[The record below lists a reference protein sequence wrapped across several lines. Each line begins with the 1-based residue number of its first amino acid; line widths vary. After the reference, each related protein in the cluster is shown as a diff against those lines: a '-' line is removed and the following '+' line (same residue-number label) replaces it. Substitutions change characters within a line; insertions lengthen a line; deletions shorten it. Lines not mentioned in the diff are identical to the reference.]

1 MQYSQIDL
9 PSNNATV
16 LTQAL
21 DSLVERHYAIIPN
34 FLLVNMQQ
42 ALLQELLQKQN
53 DGFFHAAHIG
63 RGQHQ
68 ARHSQIRGD
77 SICWLEADFALGHVY
92 LTMMEQLRQ
101 QLNQDFYLGLR
112 SFEGHY
118 AHYQIGSVY
127 QRHVDRHQDN
137 NARVV
142 SAVCYLNQDWPIEAG
157 GELKLYDNNN
167 QLLLTLPPIGG
178 TLVLFMSADMP
189 HEVLAAHRSR
199 YSIAGWF
206 RQD

>member
-1 MQYSQIDL
+1 
-9 PSNNATV
+9 
-16 LTQAL
+16 
-21 DSLVERHYAIIPN
+21 
-34 FLLVNMQQ
+34 
-42 ALLQELLQKQN
+42 
-53 DGFFHAAHIG
+53 
-63 RGQHQ
+63 
-68 ARHSQIRGD
+68 
-77 SICWLEADFALGHVY
+77 
-92 LTMMEQLRQ
+92 
-101 QLNQDFYLGLR
+101 
-112 SFEGHY
+112 
-118 AHYQIGSVY
+118 VY
-127 QRHVDRHQDN
+127 QRHVDRHKEN

-157 GELKLYDNNN
+157 GELKLYDSNN

>member
-1 MQYSQIDL
+1 MIPDF
-9 PSNNATV
+9 
-16 LTQAL
+16 TQAL
-21 DSLVERHYAIIPN
+21 DNLVTEHYAVIPD
-34 FLLVNMQQ
+34 FLSVKMQH
-42 ALLQELLQKQN
+42 ALLDELLQRQKE
-53 DGFFHAAHIG
+53 GFFHAASIG

-68 ARHSQIRGD
+68 ARHSHIRGD
-77 SICWLEADFALGHVY
+77 SICWLEENFAIGSQY
-92 LTMMEQLRQ
+92 LAMMEQLRQ
-101 QLNQDFYLGLR
+101 QLNQAFYLGLR
-112 SFEGHY
+112 SYEGHY
-118 AHYQIGSVY
+118 AHYQTGSVY

-137 NARVV
+137 NARVI
-142 SAVCYLNQDWPIEAG
+142 SAVCYLNQDWPLEAG
-157 GELKLYDNNN
+157 GELKLYNNNN